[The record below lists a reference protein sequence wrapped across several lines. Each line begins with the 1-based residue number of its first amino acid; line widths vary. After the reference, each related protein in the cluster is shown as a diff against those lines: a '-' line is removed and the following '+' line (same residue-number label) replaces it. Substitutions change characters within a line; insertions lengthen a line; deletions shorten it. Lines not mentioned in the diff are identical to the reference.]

1 MPKCQLTFAVN
12 RDIINIYFVAILT
25 EGGKMVKHIVMWKFK
40 ESAEGRSA
48 AENMELVKDRL
59 YALVG
64 VIDEI
69 KKMEVGI
76 DISHKNGS
84 MDLALITEFESA
96 EALGVYAVH
105 PEHLKVVDLVR
116 KVTETRVVL
125 DYNM

>member
-1 MPKCQLTFAVN
+1 
-12 RDIINIYFVAILT
+12 
-25 EGGKMVKHIVMWKFK
+25 MVRHIVMWKFK
-40 ESAEGRSA
+40 ESAEGKSA
-48 AENMELVKDRL
+48 AQNMELVKNSL

-69 KKMEVGI
+69 KKMDVGI

-84 MDLALITEFESA
+84 MDLVLITEFESV
-96 EALGVYAVH
+96 EDLNVYAVH

>member
-1 MPKCQLTFAVN
+1 MIRHV
-12 RDIINIYFVAILT
+12 
-25 EGGKMVKHIVMWKFK
+25 VMWKFK
-40 ESAEGRSA
+40 ESAEGKSA
-48 AENMELVKDRL
+48 AQNMELVKNSL

-69 KKMEVGI
+69 KKMDVGI

-84 MDLALITEFESA
+84 MDLVLITEFESV
-96 EALGVYAVH
+96 EDLNVYAVH

>member
-1 MPKCQLTFAVN
+1 
-12 RDIINIYFVAILT
+12 
-25 EGGKMVKHIVMWKFK
+25 MVRHIVMWKFK
-40 ESAEGRSA
+40 ESAEGKSA
-48 AENMELVKDRL
+48 AQNMELVKNSL

-69 KKMEVGI
+69 KKMDVGI

-84 MDLALITEFESA
+84 MDLVLITEFESVGD
-96 EALGVYAVH
+96 LNVYAVH

>member
-1 MPKCQLTFAVN
+1 
-12 RDIINIYFVAILT
+12 
-25 EGGKMVKHIVMWKFK
+25 MVKHIVMWKFK

-48 AENMELVKDRL
+48 AENMELVKDSL

-84 MDLALITEFESA
+84 MDLALITEFESV
-96 EALGVYAVH
+96 EALNVYAVH